1 MTSNAGASR
10 IVSPKTLGF
19 AARENKETDYKNM
32 KDGVMDEVRR
42 LFKPEFLNRID
53 ELLTFGRLGKEQIR
67 KIVDIQLQAVSARL
81 EARRLHLIVTD
92 AAKDFLADIGY
103 DPLYG
108 ARPLKRAIQT
118 ELENK
123 LAKELLSGAFVG
135 KTDITVDAGKGGLT
149 FKA

>member
-1 MTSNAGASR
+1 M
-10 IVSPKTLGF
+10 
-19 AARENKETDYKNM
+19 
-32 KDGVMDEVRR
+32 
-42 LFKPEFLNRID
+42 
-53 ELLTFGRLGKEQIR
+53 
-67 KIVDIQLQAVSARL
+67 
-81 EARRLHLIVTD
+81 
-92 AAKDFLADIGY
+92 GY

-149 FKA
+149 FKV